1 MQAPA
6 PLPTPFDRL
15 PKRDLMPR
23 HLCSGDTLFR
33 QGDPVRAMF
42 FLEYGAV
49 NLIRHTDAGQKVS
62 MFRAVSGDTM
72 AEPALFSEAYHCDAV
87 AEDNSSV
94 LYLDKGLVLDVMAQ
108 DPSFATSLVQRLA
121 MQVQTYRRRLELLA
135 IRSAEDRV
143 IAGLADGRLTGSVM
157 NFAADLGLSHEA
169 VYRALSKLVRDGRI
183 VRPARGIYEMSEQVN
198 VPRSE

>member
-1 MQAPA
+1 
-6 PLPTPFDRL
+6 
-15 PKRDLMPR
+15 
-23 HLCSGDTLFR
+23 
-33 QGDPVRAMF
+33 MF

-72 AEPALFSEAYHCDAV
+72 AEPALFSEAYHCDAG